1 MVETPTHI
9 ELKGSRRPMKS
20 GARRLRDVD
29 PNMQIEVT
37 VALKAPALPKSEAV
51 PGQAL
56 TPKEFTDRYGAAP
69 ADIQAVERGLR
80 SFGLTVQEV
89 APNRRYLRMSGT
101 AAAIEAAF
109 QPGMA
114 IYHSADQGQFRGR
127 AGTVK
132 VPAELDGLITGVFG
146 LDQRQVARRKAASAA
161 SATSATTAP
170 LTPSDLETRYS
181 FPRGDAAGQTIAI
194 AEFGVPTQTGT
205 IIAPTYFPDE
215 VASFCQAQ
223 DRPAP
228 NIQVVPVNL
237 SPLTPAQ
244 LQQLDPQSQQ
254 VSVDISIEVMMDIEI
269 VAALAPGA
277 TVLVYFAS
285 FDEKGWVDLLNQIT
299 AGQPA
304 LPVSVSI
311 SWGLAEDSPDWSAGA
326 LQAINEGLQA
336 AAMQGITV
344 CVSAGDDGSGDAAAD
359 RRAHVDFPAA
369 SPFALAVGGTML
381 RGSDEVVWW
390 EAPGRRT
397 NKGGGSTGGGVSV
410 DFQRPS
416 WQEVRVASI
425 NPGGIDGRV
434 IPDVSAL
441 AGPPFYALVLPGGM
455 TFNGGT
461 SASAPLW
468 AALIGRVNAAL
479 PASKRQRFLTPLLY
493 GADGGGQMLGQTVC
507 RDITSGQNA
516 SRPHPGKG
524 YSAGPGFDAASG
536 WGMPVGQQLAAVLA
550 NV

>member
-304 LPVSVSI
+304 LPVAFRSAGVWRKIPPIGRQERCRPSTRGCRPRRCRASRFACPPVTTAPAMPPPIVAPMSI
-311 SWGLAEDSPDWSAGA
+311 SRPQVRSRSRSAARCYAGRTRWSGGKLPAGGPTREA
-326 LQAINEGLQA
+326 VRRA
-336 AAMQGITV
+336 AA
-344 CVSAGDDGSGDAAAD
+344 
-359 RRAHVDFPAA
+359 
-369 SPFALAVGGTML
+369 
-381 RGSDEVVWW
+381 
-390 EAPGRRT
+390 
-397 NKGGGSTGGGVSV
+397 
-410 DFQRPS
+410 
-416 WQEVRVASI
+416 
-425 NPGGIDGRV
+425 
-434 IPDVSAL
+434 
-441 AGPPFYALVLPGGM
+441 
-455 TFNGGT
+455 
-461 SASAPLW
+461 
-468 AALIGRVNAAL
+468 
-479 PASKRQRFLTPLLY
+479 
-493 GADGGGQMLGQTVC
+493 
-507 RDITSGQNA
+507 
-516 SRPHPGKG
+516 
-524 YSAGPGFDAASG
+524 
-536 WGMPVGQQLAAVLA
+536 
-550 NV
+550 